1 MGYTLAT
8 PMARLIPSPP
18 GGAPPNPF
26 EQLVLDTYKQKL
38 PRTYQ
43 LLPNFVLKQGNRNA
57 CEMDIVVLAPHAI
70 YVVECKEWYGHLTG
84 DDWEWLLNERHAFGR
99 PMDLPDKKSKIL
111 KSFLGAVAQRV
122 KVEPIYVLPDDTRIS
137 VTGGWQQNCLTL
149 EKSLRFLQDPGK
161 IGVSRANILPDHPTF
176 VNRIQGNWGKRLQ
189 AARKKVGS
197 YNLGE
202 LLHEDDNN
210 GVTIKTYVA
219 HHALIT
225 DNNQYRVR
233 IWNLSPQLSQTEYQ
247 ERLNIIRRPSEAIA
261 QIGFHPGLLRV
272 LQFDELPNEFGF
284 YEVTEWSEFGTLH
297 GYLKNTSRPQLTLRE
312 RLEIA
317 AGVASALVAVHSKN
331 VVHRNICPET
341 ILLGFDLQP
350 RLTDFD
356 RAYIQRGSAKTV
368 FAQTKPRNP
377 TYLPPELKD
386 LDDYD
391 FSYKSDMYCFGVLL
405 YELLTGN
412 PPFQSP
418 QAAIDAN
425 GVPPSL
431 PSDIR
436 GSVPPEIDQ
445 LVLDLLR
452 VDDFNARPTAHAA
465 LNILNQVLAGT
476 TEVSLPDIE
485 FTPAEPEPLSFA
497 MVVCSVVTTKL
508 NVASERVTF
517 RPSTKC
523 STWNRASITR

>member
-1 MGYTLAT
+1 
-8 PMARLIPSPP
+8 
-18 GGAPPNPF
+18 
-26 EQLVLDTYKQKL
+26 
-38 PRTYQ
+38 
-43 LLPNFVLKQGNRNA
+43 
-57 CEMDIVVLAPHAI
+57 MDIVVLAAHAI

-84 DDWEWLLNERHAFGR
+84 DDWEWLLNDRHAFGK
-99 PMDLPDKKSKIL
+99 PMDLPDIKCKVL
-111 KSFLGAVAQRV
+111 KTFLGAGARQV
-122 KVEPIYVLPDDTRIS
+122 KVAPIYVVPDATRIS
-137 VTGGWQQNCLTL
+137 VTGGWQQHCLTL
-149 EKSLRFLQDPGK
+149 EKSLRFLQDPAK
-161 IGVSRANILPDHPTF
+161 IGVSGANILSDHPTF
-176 VNRIQGNWGKRLQ
+176 VHIIQGQWGKRLQ

-202 LLHEDDNN
+202 LLREDENN

-225 DNNQYRVR
+225 DKNQYRVR
-233 IWNLSPQLSQTEYQ
+233 IWNLSPQLSQIEYQ

-261 QIGFHPGLLRV
+261 QIGFHPGLLHV

-317 AGVASALVAVHSKN
+317 AGVASALVAAHSKN

-356 RAYIQRGSAKTV
+356 RAYIQRGSARTV

-412 PPFQSP
+412 PPF
-418 QAAIDAN
+418 
-425 GVPPSL
+425 
-431 PSDIR
+431 
-436 GSVPPEIDQ
+436 
-445 LVLDLLR
+445 
-452 VDDFNARPTAHAA
+452 
-465 LNILNQVLAGT
+465 
-476 TEVSLPDIE
+476 
-485 FTPAEPEPLSFA
+485 
-497 MVVCSVVTTKL
+497 
-508 NVASERVTF
+508 
-517 RPSTKC
+517 
-523 STWNRASITR
+523 